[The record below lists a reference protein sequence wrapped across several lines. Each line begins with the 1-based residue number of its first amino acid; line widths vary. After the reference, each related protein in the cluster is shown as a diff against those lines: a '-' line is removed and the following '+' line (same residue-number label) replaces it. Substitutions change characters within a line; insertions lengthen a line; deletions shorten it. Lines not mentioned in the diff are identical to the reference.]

1 MTLRIVQLGSARQPG
16 EGLRI
21 GTIRRPPRGVP
32 KDRHSSDDWHDVWLP
47 ELAPS
52 AAAVKHP
59 LAAETPAEWKA
70 FVKRQVGATA
80 RMSRAAIGRVLQELL
95 RGHGARLG

>member
-1 MTLRIVQLGSARQPG
+1 
-16 EGLRI
+16 
-21 GTIRRPPRGVP
+21 
-32 KDRHSSDDWHDVWLP
+32 
-47 ELAPS
+47 
-52 AAAVKHP
+52 VKHP